1 MAWRVFSE
9 LVARIWY
16 ASFFGMK
23 GAQVNLAVLIALDD
37 DLVHHGGLIAAI
49 ALHDAVVSML
59 CRPHRMA

>member
-1 MAWRVFSE
+1 MAGRVFPE
-9 LVARIWY
+9 LIARIWY
-16 ASFFGMK
+16 ASLFGMK

-37 DLVHHGGLIAAI
+37 DLVHHGGLVAAI